1 MKNYVKIFEEENLS
15 LIKKIRTN
23 VRIAFVFLVGVLP
36 LVSAFFLFGILKD
49 HIYLDDIYLDDIC
62 ITIFSIWL
70 CCALVGAIFA
80 CSIEK
85 YMKRSLKTLAGLFAK
100 NILIVDLIN
109 LLRAR
114 FTFEVSN
121 EFIQNSAHGYEY
133 SLSKEDWLSSYS
145 FKDNYLIYFREFI
158 FTTNNLKYKLTKV
171 LYRNNKPFR
180 FYFDITHPDGRVE
193 SKVEFEF

>member
-36 LVSAFFLFGILKD
+36 LVSAFFLFGILKE
-49 HIYLDDIYLDDIC
+49 HIYPDGFYLAM
-62 ITIFSIWL
+62 FSIWL
-70 CCALVGAIFA
+70 CCVFVGAIFA

-145 FKDNYLIYFREFI
+145 FTDDYLIYFREFI
-158 FTTNNLKYKLTKV
+158 FTANNLKYKLTKV

-180 FYFDITHPDGRVE
+180 FYFDITHTDGRIENDV
-193 SKVEFEF
+193 KYEF